1 LSTVKPHTPV
11 AQDTAP
17 PANHRWNASALIVD
31 MASFNVGMSFIST
44 TAVLPALITAL
55 GGSEVIVGLGSGI
68 STGAWLLPQLLVAG
82 IVARL
87 PRKQPFMVRVAW
99 LTRPIMLVLALII
112 LLLGE
117 TRPDVALAAILIGTG
132 AFFIFDAMVSVPWF
146 DLIARAVPATRRGR
160 VLGIA
165 QVVGGLGGILAGIA
179 VRAIL
184 REGSAFSFPRNFA
197 LLYALAAFM
206 ILVSAV
212 ALTLIRE
219 PASDAPTRDVLPLRR
234 ILAQL
239 PGIIS
244 QDRPFRWVISTRV
257 LLGLVG
263 IASAFYVLNATQNA
277 GLSIEASGYF
287 VSAQVAGSLTGGL
300 LTTVLQDRWGPL
312 VHIRTI
318 IVVSAV
324 APLVAL
330 VCQPLLATLGAAVL
344 YPYLLVYVAL
354 GIYMGSTGWPF
365 FNWILEYAEEAK
377 RPLYIGMI
385 NTFGAITMVT
395 PAVGG
400 WVARD
405 ISYTA
410 VFVLSLVCA
419 FAAFALSRFIPS
431 TRR

>member
-1 LSTVKPHTPV
+1 
-11 AQDTAP
+11 
-17 PANHRWNASALIVD
+17 
-31 MASFNVGMSFIST
+31 MS
-44 TAVLPALITAL
+44 
-55 GGSEVIVGLGSGI
+55 
-68 STGAWLLPQLLVAG
+68 
-82 IVARL
+82 R
-87 PRKQPFMVRVAW
+87 R
-99 LTRPIMLVLALII
+99 LTR
-112 LLLGE
+112 
-117 TRPDVALAAILIGTG
+117 R
-132 AFFIFDAMVSVPWF
+132 
-146 DLIARAVPATRRGR
+146 
-160 VLGIA
+160 
-165 QVVGGLGGILAGIA
+165 
-179 VRAIL
+179 
-184 REGSAFSFPRNFA
+184 
-197 LLYALAAFM
+197 
-206 ILVSAV
+206 
-212 ALTLIRE
+212 
-219 PASDAPTRDVLPLRR
+219 RDVLPLRR

-395 PAVGG
+395 PAVGAG
-400 WVARD
+400 SPATSRTRPCSCCHSCAPLPPLPCRGSSRRRGGKAEVSGPLTTDLCSLSVVACP
-405 ISYTA
+405 TA
-410 VFVLSLVCA
+410 A
-419 FAAFALSRFIPS
+419 RAARAHDA
-431 TRR
+431 